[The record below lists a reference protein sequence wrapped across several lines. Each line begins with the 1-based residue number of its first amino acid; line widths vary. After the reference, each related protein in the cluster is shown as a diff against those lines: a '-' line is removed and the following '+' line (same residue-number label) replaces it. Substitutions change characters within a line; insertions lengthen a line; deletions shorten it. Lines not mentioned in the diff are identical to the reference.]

1 MFEGWQVVLIG
12 GVVDHPM
19 SVLTVG
25 VGCIVV
31 HGLMPAVLSWGSK

>member
-1 MFEGWQVVLIG
+1 MFEGGPVVSVG
-12 GVVDHPM
+12 GLVDHPM

-31 HGLMPAVLSWGSK
+31 HGLMPVVLSCGRK